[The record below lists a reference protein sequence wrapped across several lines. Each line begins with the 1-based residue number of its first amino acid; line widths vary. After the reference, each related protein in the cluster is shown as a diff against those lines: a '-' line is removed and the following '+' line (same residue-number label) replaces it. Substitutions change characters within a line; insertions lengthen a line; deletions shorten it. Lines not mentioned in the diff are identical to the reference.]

1 MAFAVGGNTH
11 EKSQRRSRHRKEIQT
26 MIQSLKQVNI
36 SPAIP
41 PIDRSF
47 ESIRVFREVWLK
59 RKEERQKKVLDLNS
73 TSAG

>member
-1 MAFAVGGNTH
+1 M
-11 EKSQRRSRHRKEIQT
+11 IQT
-26 MIQSLKQVNI
+26 LKQVNI
-36 SPAIP
+36 SPEIP
-41 PIDRSF
+41 PIDRSL